1 MTSSSNLILQHYIKL
16 TEFLGKALGPDYEVS
31 LHDLTRK
38 DRSIIAI
45 ANNYISGRE
54 VGAPLTNMALSSLRD
69 KSYERMDYHLH
80 YYSINVNGKDLR
92 SSTFFIKD
100 SGKLIGLL
108 CINFDD
114 SRYRDVCDRI
124 LSLCHPDLFVT
135 DVLPQAGATWDE
147 ALEDCPAAEKFCNSA
162 DAVAVDA
169 INWELNRMGVTP
181 KQLTPG
187 KRLQVIAALEAS
199 GTFLL
204 KGAVKSA
211 AASLRCS
218 QASVYRYITQIKNS
232 DSGQI

>member
-1 MTSSSNLILQHYIKL
+1 MATESSPFD
-16 TEFLGKALGPDYEVS
+16 TEVS
-31 LHDLTRK
+31 TRK
-38 DRSIIAI
+38 TSVSQRKQIIAI
-45 ANNYISGRE
+45 ANSHISGRKL
-54 VGAPLTNMALSSLRD
+54 GAPLTNMALSILRD

-100 SGKLIGLL
+100 NGKLIGLL
-108 CINFDD
+108 CINFGD
-114 SRYRDVCDRI
+114 SRCQNICDRI

-169 INWELNRMGVTP
+169 INWELERMGVTP
-181 KQLTPG
+181 KQLTPE
-187 KRLQVIAALEAS
+187 KRLQVIAALEA
-199 GTFLL
+199 GGLFLL

-211 AASLRCS
+211 AASLHCS
-218 QASVYRYITQIKNS
+218 PASVYRYITQIKNS